1 MEVCI
6 GSSNA
11 IKTMARCITCL
22 ARIGNEIVILANPSQ
37 LVFHTLNSSRS
48 SYLSVAF
55 KVDFFDK
62 YVLFGTHA
70 QCSVLLKALC
80 AILRTPPT
88 SMDRL
93 SMRLSDSE
101 ATKLQCTIDCTNG
114 MKKTYW
120 INCNVQPDIQHLNLD
135 KGKFPSYFVV
145 KPRDFNRLLSN
156 FQASLQEITVIAT
169 ENLPM
174 TSSTAD
180 AVGGKAVELRS
191 YTDPTKE
198 NNDAS
203 LHTQLWIDP
212 AEEFLQ
218 YTHRGDP
225 VDAFLSFCE
234 ACEVD
239 TQLFFE
245 RAGEPILLAPKFG
258 LEDTPTA
265 DFDATL
271 VLATM
276 LLSQLREGN
285 VSEGSPAAPVALGK
299 QDHGNPHEH
308 VPCHASAG
316 EASRRMV
323 VSPNN
328 SQNPSNH
335 TRIWSELSDMAEA
348 NGNYLS
354 QRHPSNWIDSVDD
367 EDDDEGE
374 IFFFK
379 QWHS

>member
-1 MEVCI
+1 
-6 GSSNA
+6 
-11 IKTMARCITCL
+11 
-22 ARIGNEIVILANPSQ
+22 
-37 LVFHTLNSSRS
+37 
-48 SYLSVAF
+48 
-55 KVDFFDK
+55 
-62 YVLFGTHA
+62 
-70 QCSVLLKALC
+70 
-80 AILRTPPT
+80 
-88 SMDRL
+88 MDRL
-93 SMRLSDSE
+93 SMRLSDTE

-225 VDAFLSFCE
+225 VDVTFSMKELKAFLSFCE

-239 TQLFFE
+239 TQLCFE

-285 VSEGSPAAPVALGK
+285 VSEGSPAAPVASGK

-335 TRIWSELSDMAEA
+335 TRIWSELSGSAANSFSGEEERVAPLVRNSSSQQDAGRLQRHDKEDYLEPQLIGENQPALHSTSMIHHPVETKDMAEA

-374 IFFFK
+374 MYV
-379 QWHS
+379 QSTP